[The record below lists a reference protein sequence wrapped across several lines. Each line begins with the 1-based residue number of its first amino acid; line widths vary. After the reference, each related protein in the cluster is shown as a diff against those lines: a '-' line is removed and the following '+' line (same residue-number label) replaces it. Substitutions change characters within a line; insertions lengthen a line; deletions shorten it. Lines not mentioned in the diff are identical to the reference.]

1 MITHVTMKDI
11 ARKLNISVS
20 TVSRALRD
28 DNTVADETRK
38 KIKQCAEELHFK
50 PNTLAASL
58 RTKVS
63 GIIGVVVPDMTSQFF
78 ALVMAGMEDEAERNN
93 YTLISVQS
101 RESYEKEV
109 KAIHTLMKTR
119 VDGILVA
126 LSKKTV
132 KYDHFQE
139 GIDSHIPIVLYDR
152 ICTGLL
158 TDKVVCTDYKG
169 AFDAVEY
176 MIKTG
181 CKRIAFFGSDS
192 EMEVAK
198 NRKKGYLDALRKY
211 NMPVEKDLIII
222 CDSGKD
228 AKNIAP
234 GILSM
239 ENPPDAILAI
249 NDSTA
254 SGILHVAKAMDINV
268 PEQLSVCGFGDGQL
282 AGHTFPSLTSVFQDP
297 IEIGRQSMRILIN
310 KIKHPE
316 LRNKITNKVINTPL
330 LLQGSTR
337 TPKC

>member
-139 GIDSHIPIVLYDR
+139 VIDSHIPIVFYYR
-152 ICTGLL
+152 IC
-158 TDKVVCTDYKG
+158 
-169 AFDAVEY
+169 
-176 MIKTG
+176 M
-181 CKRIAFFGSDS
+181 
-192 EMEVAK
+192 
-198 NRKKGYLDALRKY
+198 
-211 NMPVEKDLIII
+211 
-222 CDSGKD
+222 
-228 AKNIAP
+228 
-234 GILSM
+234 
-239 ENPPDAILAI
+239 
-249 NDSTA
+249 
-254 SGILHVAKAMDINV
+254 
-268 PEQLSVCGFGDGQL
+268 
-282 AGHTFPSLTSVFQDP
+282 FPW
-297 IEIGRQSMRILIN
+297 
-310 KIKHPE
+310 
-316 LRNKITNKVINTPL
+316 
-330 LLQGSTR
+330 
-337 TPKC
+337 